1 MKNTFTIWRF
11 FAVGL
16 IALPLMSYS
25 SDNDDNVNQ
34 DYYQQVKQ
42 AVFSDPYPF
51 LPQYQ
56 VSRKHFDN
64 NGENL
69 LLKHAKRTLS
79 STADF
84 IELEGKQKLLQANGI
99 CFAGN
104 WRISENSSYTG
115 LYAKGTDVPVIVRAS
130 VSLSGTTQVDKRAF
144 GMAIKLFPELKGEDA
159 TKPLTYN
166 LFVMHS
172 LGGTQTK
179 HVLSLP
185 MTNEPSLGELPP
197 FSQLLTAYRLEN
209 DLEAADKLFSQ
220 EKTNARFRPVSH
232 IARIPQSDLTTNTPL
247 PLNGPHWLK
256 LVASTDT
263 AFVDKSDFRDELA
276 VAHYSNHRIQ
286 WDIYAAP
293 NNAQG
298 IESAKWQYLGAMTVT
313 ESVTSLTCDTRLH
326 FAHPVIH

>member
-1 MKNTFTIWRF
+1 MKKNFTTWCLF
-11 FAVGL
+11 TLGL
-16 IALPLMSYS
+16 IALPFLSYG
-25 SDNDDNVNQ
+25 SDNDYSAVR
-34 DYYQQVKQ
+34 DYYQSIKQ
-42 AVFSDPYPF
+42 AVFSDPYPS
-51 LPQYQ
+51 LPQYK
-56 VSRKHFDN
+56 VSRKHFDRD
-64 NGENL
+64 GENL

-79 STADF
+79 STTDF
-84 IELEGKQKLLQANGI
+84 IELEGGQKLLQANGI

-104 WRISENSSYTG
+104 WRIGKNSSYTG
-115 LYAKGTDVPVIVRAS
+115 FYSKGTNVPVIVRAS
-130 VSLSGTTQVDKRAF
+130 VSLSGTKQNDKRAF
-144 GMAIKLFPELKGEDA
+144 GMAIKLFAESKSKDA
-159 TKPLTYN
+159 TKPQTYN

-209 DLEAADKLFSQ
+209 DLGTADKLFSQ
-220 EKTNARFRPVSH
+220 EKANARFRPVSH
-232 IARIPQSDLTTNTPL
+232 IAHIPQSDLTTDTPL
-247 PLNGPHWLK
+247 SLNGPHWLK

-263 AFVDKSDFRDELA
+263 TLVDKSDFRDELA
-276 VAHYSNHRIQ
+276 VAHYPNHRIQ

-298 IESAKWQYLGAMTVT
+298 IESAKWQHLGAMTVN

-326 FAHPVIH
+326 FAHPVIQ